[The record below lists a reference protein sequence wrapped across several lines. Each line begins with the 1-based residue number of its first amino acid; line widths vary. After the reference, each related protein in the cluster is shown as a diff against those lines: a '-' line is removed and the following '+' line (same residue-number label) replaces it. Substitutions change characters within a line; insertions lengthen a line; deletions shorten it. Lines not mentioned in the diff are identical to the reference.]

1 MNLKQAFYKDYY
13 QGIDFR
19 KPQDDAIKRHNKDV
33 FEKANRKLFKYAFKE
48 SEYQQLALSNFNL
61 PNYDSFELSTT
72 YPGLLTGVGMVHET
86 NNEGELML
94 GFFFDHVSGL
104 PMLPGSGVKGAL
116 RSAFP
121 QFKTKSDNPIIPLL
135 TAEMDKESYL
145 DKQKA
150 KAQFIASIF
159 PPFSDLKEGDEKL
172 YIKVHQLE
180 MAIFQGMDILAKK
193 ENPKTDGQLPM
204 AKRCRFLEAI
214 IKDSANSGK
223 KIVGIDALTPHGNNP
238 LKNPVPLPFLKVL
251 PNVVFQ
257 FQFMLPDLLIEGAE
271 IKGTDLLEL
280 FKNILLYFVLG
291 AKTNVGY
298 GQFTDELPQSNPDR
312 RGLTE
317 PTTISEP
324 IRNKPRW
331 TEIIPRKV
339 MTGLKK
345 SAKLDGIIDRI
356 EGDYAYI
363 HFTINNETAEIRKK
377 FNAVR
382 NTENKKLTELTEL
395 IAKAEVWVKIQND
408 YNYGDERLACQ
419 IQLKN

>member
-13 QGIDFR
+13 KGIDFR
-19 KPQDDAIKRHNKDV
+19 KPQDDTIKRHNKDV
-33 FEKANRKLFKYAFKE
+33 FEEANRKLFKYAFRE
-48 SEYQQLALSNFNL
+48 SEYQQLALSNFSL
-61 PNYDSFELSTT
+61 PNYDSFDLSTI

-121 QFKTKSDNPIIPLL
+121 QFKTKPDNPIIPLL
-135 TAEMDKESYL
+135 TAEMDKESYF

-150 KAQFIASIF
+150 KAHFIASIF

-193 ENPKTDGQLPM
+193 ENPKADGQLPM

-257 FQFMLPDLLIEGAE
+257 FQFMLPDLLMENNA

-280 FKNILLYFVLG
+280 FKNILLYFGLG

-298 GQFTDELPQSNPDR
+298 GQFEKFEKVTYVEGQELNVEIVGFNFERKMIVVKVEGEEETFEVGGGKKGKEFNKVKIGDKRIAIAKKPNPD
-312 RGLTE
+312 GSLNNLT
-317 PTTISEP
+317 
-324 IRNKPRW
+324 
-331 TEIIPRKV
+331 
-339 MTGLKK
+339 LKK
-345 SAKLDGIIDRI
+345 
-356 EGDYAYI
+356 E
-363 HFTINNETAEIRKK
+363 
-377 FNAVR
+377 
-382 NTENKKLTELTEL
+382 
-395 IAKAEVWVKIQND
+395 Q
-408 YNYGDERLACQ
+408 
-419 IQLKN
+419 